1 MKLLFYL
8 GLTVGLAAAQT
19 AANACA
25 DKDYTGS
32 DVEAILDRGEKT
44 YCAYNNHVG
53 SQVVTFIPG
62 HDRFNLTIQS
72 YGTTYFKTSKQG
84 KDISI
89 GVIEGSNTGNEQNG
103 SDLLVYPSGKTEIA
117 DRWFFTQT
125 CVEER
130 TANQL
135 VVFVKKP
142 TDKDITEIQKE
153 YGFKVDIDEVNSCF
167 HSHLE
172 DSDSS

>member
-1 MKLLFYL
+1 MKVLFYL
-8 GLTVGLAAAQT
+8 GLTFGLAAAQNAT
-19 AANACA
+19 NACEA
-25 DKDYTGS
+25 KDYSGS
-32 DVEAILDRGEKT
+32 DVDALLDRGEKT

-53 SQVVTFIPG
+53 TQVVTFIPG
-62 HDRFNLTIQS
+62 HDRFNLTIQT

-103 SDLLVYPSGKTEIA
+103 SDLLVYSSGKSEIQ

-135 VVFVKKP
+135 VVFVKEP
-142 TDKDITEIQKE
+142 TEKDISEIQKE
-153 YGFKVDIDEVNSCF
+153 YGLQVDLTAVNSCF
-167 HSHLE
+167 HSE